1 MIVRVCK
8 PFYTGQNL
16 HTLGRVL
23 EVRDDIAATWV
34 AQGLCEYMHRTK
46 EIETA
51 VIKSKPEQAVTR
63 RRKKA

>member
-8 PFYTGQNL
+8 PFYTGQ
-16 HTLGRVL
+16 TIGRVL